1 MLNEERI
8 LLMTK
13 MASYEKGEGK
23 ECLPIRQYYRKD
35 FISYQG
41 IKTFF
46 SSTISFGI
54 LLLFRLVYE
63 LEDITELMS
72 SKLLSSIGVSLLAEY
87 LAFVAVFEVAAYIVF
102 SRLYAKAAASA
113 KEYYSILKKV
123 QKLQEKEEKTQ
134 PSEDWK

>member
-1 MLNEERI
+1 
-8 LLMTK
+8 
-13 MASYEKGEGK
+13 
-23 ECLPIRQYYRKD
+23 
-35 FISYQG
+35 
-41 IKTFF
+41 
-46 SSTISFGI
+46 
-54 LLLFRLVYE
+54 
-63 LEDITELMS
+63 MS

-102 SRLYAKAAASA
+102 SRRYAKAAASA